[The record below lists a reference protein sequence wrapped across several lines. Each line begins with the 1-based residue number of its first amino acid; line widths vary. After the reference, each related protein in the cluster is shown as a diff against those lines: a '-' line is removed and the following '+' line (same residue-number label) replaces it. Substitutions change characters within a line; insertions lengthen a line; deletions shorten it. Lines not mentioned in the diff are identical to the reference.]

1 MAQRTISL
9 GHWLAGDELTSILQ
23 LIEQFNKVHPHLE
36 VVPQLVAEKEEEMV
50 EKLLSS
56 SPDASGPDVI
66 TLYGESLAKFERQ
79 GIIIPLN
86 SFISSAPLDLTDL
99 WENLLE
105 AVTYQGMILGMPLI
119 EANPYA
125 LFYNKDLFKQ
135 AKIDN
140 PPRNWEELETSAR
153 ALTKDNDN
161 DNLTDQWGYTQC
173 SFQIPL
179 ILWQNEGKILNESK
193 ERVAF
198 NEKEGVEALKFLTN
212 LRRKYSPP
220 HVNFE
225 RGDVGMK
232 LSIVQNIKKYQGMN
246 FSLVPLPAGKVRANS
261 FGGSKSVNT
270 LAILNKSKERQEIAW
285 EFIRWWDNPEN
296 YTKWC
301 KLSGYV
307 PIKKSTLKRED
318 YQEYLKENPLLK
330 IFIGE
335 LEYARARPCI
345 PAYKEIK
352 MTLNKALGA
361 IEAEEDL
368 SEERIRECLDQSAQ
382 EAQELLSKGN
392 L

>member
-1 MAQRTISL
+1 M
-9 GHWLAGDELTSILQ
+9 
-23 LIEQFNKVHPHLE
+23 
-36 VVPQLVAEKEEEMV
+36 
-50 EKLLSS
+50 
-56 SPDASGPDVI
+56 
-66 TLYGESLAKFERQ
+66 
-79 GIIIPLN
+79 
-86 SFISSAPLDLTDL
+86 
-99 WENLLE
+99 
-105 AVTYQGMILGMPLI
+105 
-119 EANPYA
+119 
-125 LFYNKDLFKQ
+125 
-135 AKIDN
+135 
-140 PPRNWEELETSAR
+140 
-153 ALTKDNDN
+153 
-161 DNLTDQWGYTQC
+161 
-173 SFQIPL
+173 
-179 ILWQNEGKILNESK
+179 NESK

-285 EFIRWWDNPEN
+285 EFIRWWEDTEN